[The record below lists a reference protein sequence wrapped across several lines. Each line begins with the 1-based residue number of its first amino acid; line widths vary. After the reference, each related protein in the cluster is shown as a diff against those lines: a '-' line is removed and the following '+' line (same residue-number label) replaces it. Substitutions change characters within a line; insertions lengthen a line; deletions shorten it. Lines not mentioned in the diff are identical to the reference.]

1 MAQVGGPW
9 KPNSAAKRGSVGT
22 SVAMA
27 PRLYL
32 EAMTAVLP
40 DETRLRVSTVQPH
53 PCAVGAAALALA
65 HQD

>member
-1 MAQVGGPW
+1 MV
-9 KPNSAAKRGSVGT
+9 SGT